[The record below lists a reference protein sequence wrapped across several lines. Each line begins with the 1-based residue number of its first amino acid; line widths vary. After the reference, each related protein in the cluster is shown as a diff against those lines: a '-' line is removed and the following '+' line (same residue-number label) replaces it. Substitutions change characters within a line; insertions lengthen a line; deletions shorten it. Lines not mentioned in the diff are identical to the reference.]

1 MMVATVGVAKVGVA
15 ELGVAKKRWQ
25 KRRDK
30 KEVVEKANGGRN
42 SGVAKKG
49 WPKRGGAK
57 DHKKT
62 THSRERPRTPRAVH
76 LLTSTVRGQRR
87 KPKNLFFAKKA
98 LVAFFPGHISGF
110 FELYKILPSHR

>member
-25 KRRDK
+25 KRGDK

-49 WPKRGGAK
+49 WPKRGGRK
-57 DHKKT
+57 EVTKKRCQ
-62 THSRERPRTPRAVH
+62 SNGR
-76 LLTSTVRGQRR
+76 SSCQKTVSNGWQ
-87 KPKNLFFAKKA
+87 
-98 LVAFFPGHISGF
+98 
-110 FELYKILPSHR
+110 